1 MEAVVHKSVYYFLFQ
16 FSLVVGYSVLVGY
29 LSQYFCMKRTLEDEL
44 TLLRNVSSGSIPSK
58 QEEIDD
64 ATKDAYLYAIG
75 VILVVVTVAFINAW
89 LYYLAQN
96 IGMQARIIAVGAI
109 YNKVFISCKVMCTHN
124 YV

>member
-1 MEAVVHKSVYYFLFQ
+1 
-16 FSLVVGYSVLVGY
+16 
-29 LSQYFCMKRTLEDEL
+29 MKRTLEDEL
-44 TLLRNVSSGSIPSK
+44 TSLRNVSGGLISSK
-58 QEEIDD
+58 QEEITD

-109 YNKVFISCKVMCTHN
+109 YNKVFILCKVTSLID
-124 YV
+124 